1 MPDTKISALT
11 AATAAAGANELAINE
26 AGTSKKLTV
35 TQLGEH
41 LLQSIAGNSG
51 AAGNF
56 ITLQYLTANA
66 LANALTVLV
75 TVMTTTG
82 VGVGVWRFRYTIIY
96 QSAAITTGVGFAVN
110 HTGTATKFVS
120 HSQFVS
126 TGGAA
131 ATGTADG
138 VAAVVAGQLVE
149 GKSERALNTMSSA
162 TAGVDTAS
170 ADCLIEISG
179 IIVVSAS
186 GSLELKH
193 SSELAA
199 STQVMANTTL
209 ELTKVA

>member
-1 MPDTKISALT
+1 MPDSKISALT
-11 AATAAAGANELAINE
+11 AATAAAAANELAINE

-35 TQLGEH
+35 TQLGTY
-41 LLQSIAGNSG
+41 LLKRIAGDSG
-51 AAGNF
+51 AAGDF
-56 ITLQYLTANA
+56 VTHQYLSSNA

-82 VGVGVWRFRYTIIY
+82 VGVGTWRYRYAVIY
-96 QSAAITTGVGFAVN
+96 QSSSLTTGVGFAVN
-110 HTGTATKFVS
+110 HTGTATTFVS

-149 GKSERALNTMSSA
+149 GKSERAINTMSSA
-162 TAGVDTAS
+162 TAGVDTINAN
-170 ADCLIEISG
+170 CLIEISG
-179 IIVVSAS
+179 IIVVSAT

-199 STQVMANTTL
+199 STQVMENTTL
-209 ELTKVA
+209 ELTKIG